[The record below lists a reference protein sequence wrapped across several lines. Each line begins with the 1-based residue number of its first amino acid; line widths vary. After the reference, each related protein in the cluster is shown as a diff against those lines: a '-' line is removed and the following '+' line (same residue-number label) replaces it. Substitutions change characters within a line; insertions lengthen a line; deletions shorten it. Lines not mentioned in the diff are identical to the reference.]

1 MRKLILLTFLTFAI
15 TAKSQEVKSLT
26 LKEAI
31 NYALENKADAK
42 KAKPHTSNNT
52 NAMLKIDSK
61 KCDNTNKTTNSA
73 PT

>member
-42 KAKPHTSNNT
+42 K
-52 NAMLKIDSK
+52 SK
-61 KCDNTNKTTNSA
+61 T
-73 PT
+73 